1 MNLVADESLDRV
13 VVERLRQQGHEVF
26 YIAELS
32 SGITDDEVL
41 QKANDRKA
49 LLVTADKDFGEL
61 VYRRGRIHAGVILLR
76 LTGLSNEAK
85 ADIAAEV
92 FRHRATEL
100 TGAFSV
106 ISPGLVRIR
115 RSPFS

>member
-1 MNLVADESLDRV
+1 ML
-13 VVERLRQQGHEVF
+13 
-26 YIAELS
+26 YIAEQS

-41 QKANDRKA
+41 QEANDRDA

-61 VYRRGRIHAGVILLR
+61 VYRRGSIHAGVILLR

-92 FRHRATEL
+92 FPHRAAEL
-100 TGAFSV
+100 NGAFSV
-106 ISPGLVRIR
+106 ISPGFLRVR
-115 RSPFS
+115 RSPLS